1 MSAKDLKR
9 GVACKVVK
17 VNPAHH
23 ASKKLIEMGIVP
35 NCEISVENIAPMGDP
50 YLIKVRGYNLAVRK
64 KDLEALEVRM
74 IDLKEEA

>member
-1 MSAKDLKR
+1 MSVKELRK

-50 YLIKVRGYNLAVRK
+50 YIIRVRGYNLAVRK
-64 KDLEALEVRM
+64 KDLEALEFKM
-74 IDLKEEA
+74 LNQKGDA